1 MTSLAALYRL
11 FLSSVATRG
20 RIIGLL
26 LLGAV
31 AVLVGWAIGN
41 NAASEHL
48 EDGTLMVAG
57 LGLALIAPVVALVI
71 ASSVLG
77 DPSEDGTLVYVWLRP
92 VPRWQ
97 IAVAAVAAAITVSVP
112 VVVVPMTI
120 SAALTNAPSALV
132 GATVASCVVATL
144 AYCGLFTF
152 LGLRV
157 KRALPWGLAYI
168 LIWEGFIARAG
179 DGTELLSIRAHT
191 VSLLTRLADG
201 PPRLRSSSLL
211 TSIVLPLGAAIVA
224 TYLAARR
231 LQQQDVA

>member
-1 MTSLAALYRL
+1 VVALYRL

-20 RIIGLL
+20 RIVGLL
-26 LLGAV
+26 VLGAL
-31 AVLVGWAIGN
+31 AVLVGWAIGTN
-41 NAASEHL
+41 DASEHL

-57 LGLALIAPVVALVI
+57 VGLALIAPVVALVI

-77 DPSEDGTLVYVWLRP
+77 DPSDDGTLVYVWLRP

-97 IAVAAVAAAITVSVP
+97 IALAAVGAAITVAVP
-112 VVVVPMTI
+112 VVVVPMAI
-120 SAALTNAPSALV
+120 AASLTHAGGELV
-132 GATVASCVVATL
+132 AATAAACAVATL

-179 DGTELLSIRAHT
+179 DGTELLSVRAHT

-201 PPRLRSSSLL
+201 PRRLESSSLL
-211 TSIVLPLGAAIVA
+211 TSIVLPLAAAAVA
-224 TYLAARR
+224 TYLSARR
-231 LQQQDVA
+231 LQRQDVA